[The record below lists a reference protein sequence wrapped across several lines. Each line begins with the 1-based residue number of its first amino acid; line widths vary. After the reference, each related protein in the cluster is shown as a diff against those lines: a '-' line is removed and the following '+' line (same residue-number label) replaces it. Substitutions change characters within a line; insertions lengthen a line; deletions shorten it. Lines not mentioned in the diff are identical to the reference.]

1 LSPHNNTPWTQYWRE
16 STALQ
21 QALLIAASDGFQVTT
36 EEGLTRIGALMG
48 TTAKTAS
55 SVSRAAS
62 ALTTRGLIERSNL
75 SSKSIYA
82 LTDPVFELWIRQ
94 NGTALLKGTMP
105 LIGSRLPPNGHREP
119 R

>member
-1 LSPHNNTPWTQYWRE
+1 LALSGCSLQTGLEALLSPHNNTPWTQYWRE

-21 QALLIAASDGFQVTT
+21 QALLMAASDGFQVTT

-48 TTAKTAS
+48 AAPKSAS

-62 ALTTRGLIERSNL
+62 ALTTRGLIERSSL

-94 NGTALLKGTMP
+94 NGAALL
-105 LIGSRLPPNGHREP
+105 
-119 R
+119 